1 MVDYIANDQVPLIR
15 MRKNN
20 LHILFNRK
28 YIFSIFLLLLFFA
41 VSTSVTAQKNPPP
54 KETNSPPTP
63 PPPPPIPESYS
74 GPGSTLSSTTLKKI
88 ETLKSIFGQRL
99 TNMSLNGNRENDFL
113 VRVMQLNYGAIN
125 NVADAGLGGTATN
138 DELTKQTNLFLE
150 ANALLPPNPKEDTSA
165 GSAILKNSIQKRG
178 LGDIKDEL
186 IKISEEYKLSGMDP
200 SVLSFATKIIKESGK
215 KADS

>member
-1 MVDYIANDQVPLIR
+1 
-15 MRKNN
+15 
-20 LHILFNRK
+20 
-28 YIFSIFLLLLFFA
+28 
-41 VSTSVTAQKNPPP
+41 
-54 KETNSPPTP
+54 
-63 PPPPPIPESYS
+63 
-74 GPGSTLSSTTLKKI
+74 LSSTTLKKI

-138 DELTKQTNLFLE
+138 EELTKQTNIFLE
-150 ANALLPPNPKEDTSA
+150 ANALLPPNPTEDTAA

-186 IKISEEYKLSGMDP
+186 VKISEEYKLSGMDP
-200 SVLSFATKIIKESGK
+200 SVLSFATKIIKETGK
-215 KADS
+215 KADP

>member
-1 MVDYIANDQVPLIR
+1 
-15 MRKNN
+15 
-20 LHILFNRK
+20 
-28 YIFSIFLLLLFFA
+28 
-41 VSTSVTAQKNPPP
+41 
-54 KETNSPPTP
+54 
-63 PPPPPIPESYS
+63 
-74 GPGSTLSSTTLKKI
+74 LSSATLKKI

-138 DELTKQTNLFLE
+138 EELTKQTNIFLE

-178 LGDIKDEL
+178 LGNIKDEL
-186 IKISEEYKLSGMDP
+186 VKISEEYKLSGMDP

-215 KADS
+215 KADPD